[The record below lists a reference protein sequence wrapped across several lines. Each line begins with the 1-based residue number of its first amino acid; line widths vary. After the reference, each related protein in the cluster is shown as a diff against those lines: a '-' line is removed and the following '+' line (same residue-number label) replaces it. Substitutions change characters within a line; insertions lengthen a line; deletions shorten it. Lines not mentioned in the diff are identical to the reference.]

1 VVKWSLRNSYLYS
14 RQIKSSFIG
23 NLKGEVMDKVQVLVF
38 AKDGVVQNVQAS
50 LGKKDID
57 VSIDMDD
64 VLYACDLT

>member
-1 VVKWSLRNSYLYS
+1 
-14 RQIKSSFIG
+14 
-23 NLKGEVMDKVQVLVF
+23 MDKVQVLVF